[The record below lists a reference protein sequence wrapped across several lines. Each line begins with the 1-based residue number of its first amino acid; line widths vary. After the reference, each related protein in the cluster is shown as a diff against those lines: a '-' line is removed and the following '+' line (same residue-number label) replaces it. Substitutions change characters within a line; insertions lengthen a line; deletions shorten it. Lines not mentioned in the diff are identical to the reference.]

1 LKVFWKE
8 NWSAKTG
15 VGAKLSCALEGC
27 SAIMHKFAFLHK
39 SGENQEDWAED
50 IWAKLDAFQDRGW
63 KIELQKN
70 GRQGT

>member
-1 LKVFWKE
+1 
-8 NWSAKTG
+8 
-15 VGAKLSCALEGC
+15 
-27 SAIMHKFAFLHK
+27 MHKFTFLHK
-39 SGENQEDWAED
+39 SGENQEDWTED